1 MIEGMRYALRFSTT
15 WIRVTTRM
23 MSALRSLPQQCI
35 LSVGIQPILALVKHE
50 RYREENNSIY
60 ISNNRS
66 GTLKRDST
74 LIVERVG
81 KVYLI
86 YKKHSEICK
95 TFALISFVC

>member
-1 MIEGMRYALRFSTT
+1 
-15 WIRVTTRM
+15 M

-35 LSVGIQPILALVKHE
+35 LSVRIQPILALVKHE

-86 YKKHSEICK
+86 YKNHSEICK

>member
-1 MIEGMRYALRFSTT
+1 
-15 WIRVTTRM
+15 M

-35 LSVGIQPILALVKHE
+35 LSVRIQPILALVKHE

-81 KVYLI
+81 IVYLI
-86 YKKHSEICK
+86 YKNHSKICK

>member
-1 MIEGMRYALRFSTT
+1 MCFAILYHLDQ
-15 WIRVTTRM
+15 VTTRM

-35 LSVGIQPILALVKHE
+35 LSVRIQPILALVKHE

-81 KVYLI
+81 KVYL
-86 YKKHSEICK
+86 
-95 TFALISFVC
+95 T